1 MLDIVYETLAVC
13 ETAQQK
19 GLPAVW
25 TLGFALLDPGSEAA
39 LAG

>member
-1 MLDIVYETLAVC
+1 MLDIVYEALAVC
-13 ETAQQK
+13 EATKQK
-19 GLPAVW
+19 GLSAVW